1 MSQLLEVADF
11 VKFAKLTPLPDV
23 NQNMMTFAYL
33 FVNETT
39 PVEAVVPVTPV
50 ETKGKEVA
58 TDDLNDK
65 KEDNQL

>member
-1 MSQLLEVADF
+1 M
-11 VKFAKLTPLPDV
+11 

-39 PVEAVVPVTPV
+39 PAEAVVPVTPI
-50 ETKGKEVA
+50 ETKVKEVA

-65 KEDNQL
+65 KEDSQL